1 MMHESQRYAAII
13 IDKILGGTNLD
24 IAFEN
29 VFRNVKGLEHKSQ
42 TKAITYGALR
52 YMGQS
57 KYLIKSLVKK
67 KIENRLVE
75 SLIHV
80 ALFQLSHE
88 SHNDFTIVDQAVKAA
103 KKIDLR
109 KSNFVNAVLRNFL
122 RNKDTLTKEFLEQEE
137 GQFNYPIWWIQK
149 LKKQYK
155 SDWENILNIGN
166 GHPPMTIR
174 VNKRKIIMKEYKE
187 LLKENEISF
196 IALANEGLILKD
208 AKNIKD
214 IPGFE
219 NGLFSVQD
227 FGAQLA
233 SVLLDLKNDYLVL
246 DACAAP
252 GGKTTSMLENSNI
265 NLIAL
270 EKNTQRARKIIENL
284 KRLKLEATVITQP
297 LDNRNKWWNKKQFD
311 RILLDVPCSASGI
324 VRRHVDMKW
333 LRRLSDLEK
342 FADMQLDLL
351 NNAWPL
357 LKPQGKLLYVTCS
370 IFKEENEEV
379 ILKFCDNRQ
388 DVKRG
393 KLKFPKNIQHV
404 KNQLIPSKDHDGL
417 YYEILEKK

>member
-57 KYLIKSLVKK
+57 KYLIKSLVRK

-149 LKKQYK
+149 VKKQYK

-284 KRLKLEATVITQP
+284 KRLKLEANIITQP
-297 LDNRNKWWNKKQFD
+297 LDNRNKWWNKKKFD

-333 LRRLSDLEK
+333 LRRLSDLER

>member
-1 MMHESQRYAAII
+1 MHESQRYAAII

-57 KYLIKSLVKK
+57 KYLIKSLVRK

-88 SHNDFTIVDQAVKAA
+88 SHNDFTIVDQAVKAT

-122 RNKDTLTKEFLEQEE
+122 RNKDALTKGFLNQEE

-149 LKKQYK
+149 VKKQYK

-174 VNKRKIIMKEYKE
+174 VNKRKIITKEYKK
-187 LLKENEISF
+187 LLKENKIPF

-214 IPGFE
+214 IPGFDD
-219 NGLFSVQD
+219 GLFSIQD

-233 SVLLDLKNDYLVL
+233 STLLDLKNNYLVL

-270 EKNTQRARKIIENL
+270 EKSTQRAKQIVENL
-284 KRLKLEATVITQP
+284 KRLNFKTNITNI
-297 LDNRNKWWNKKQFD
+297 D
-311 RILLDVPCSASGI
+311 I
-324 VRRHVDMKW
+324 
-333 LRRLSDLEK
+333 
-342 FADMQLDLL
+342 
-351 NNAWPL
+351 NN
-357 LKPQGKLLYVTCS
+357 
-370 IFKEENEEV
+370 
-379 ILKFCDNRQ
+379 
-388 DVKRG
+388 
-393 KLKFPKNIQHV
+393 
-404 KNQLIPSKDHDGL
+404 
-417 YYEILEKK
+417 LEKKDICITFDDNLLCQFEIALPSSCVNT

>member
-149 LKKQYK
+149 IKKQYK
-155 SDWENILNIGN
+155 SNWENILNIGN

-270 EKNTQRARKIIENL
+270 EKSTHRARKIIENL
-284 KRLKLEATVITQP
+284 KRLKLEATVITKP
-297 LDNRNKWWNKKQFD
+297 LDNKNNWWNKKQFD

-333 LRRLSDLEK
+333 LRRFSDIEK

-357 LKPQGKLLYVTCS
+357 LKPRGKLLYVTCS

-379 ILKFCDNRQ
+379 ISKFCDNRL
-388 DVKRG
+388 DVKRE
-393 KLKFPKNIQHV
+393 KVKFPKNIYHI
-404 KNQLIPSKDHDGL
+404 KNQLVPSKNHDGL

>member
-149 LKKQYK
+149 VKKQYK
-155 SDWENILNIGN
+155 SNWENILNIGN

-196 IALANEGLILKD
+196 ITLANEGLILKD

>member
-29 VFRNVKGLEHKSQ
+29 VFRNVKRLEHKSQ

-57 KYLIKSLVKK
+57 KYLIKSLVRK

-88 SHNDFTIVDQAVKAA
+88 SHNDFTIVDQAVKAT

-122 RNKDTLTKEFLEQEE
+122 RNKDALTKGFLNQEE

-149 LKKQYK
+149 VKKQYK

-166 GHPPMTIR
+166 DHPPMTIR
-174 VNKRKIIMKEYKE
+174 VNKRKIMMKEYKE
-187 LLKENEISF
+187 LLIENEISF

-214 IPGFE
+214 IPGFDD
-219 NGLFSVQD
+219 GLFSIQD

-233 SVLLDLKNDYLVL
+233 STLLDLKNNYLVL

-270 EKNTQRARKIIENL
+270 EKSTQRAKQIVENL
-284 KRLKLEATVITQP
+284 KRLKLEATVITKP
-297 LDNRNKWWNKKQFD
+297 LDNKNKWWDKKQFD

-324 VRRHVDMKW
+324 VRRHIDMKW
-333 LRRLSDLEK
+333 LRRLSDIEK

-357 LKPQGKLLYVTCS
+357 LKSQGKLLYVTCS

-379 ILKFCDNRQ
+379 ISKFCNIKQ

-393 KLKFPKNIQHV
+393 EIKFPKNIQHV
-404 KNQLIPSKDHDGL
+404 KNQLVPSKDHDGL
-417 YYEILEKK
+417 YYAILEKK

>member
-42 TKAITYGALR
+42 TKALTYGALR

-57 KYLIKSLVKK
+57 KYLIKSLVRK

-88 SHNDFTIVDQAVKAA
+88 SHNDFTIVDQAVKAT

-122 RNKDTLTKEFLEQEE
+122 RNKDALTKGFLKQEE

-149 LKKQYK
+149 VKKQYK

-174 VNKRKIIMKEYKE
+174 VNKRKIITKEYKK
-187 LLKENEISF
+187 LLKENKIPF

-214 IPGFE
+214 IPGFDD
-219 NGLFSVQD
+219 GLFSIQD

-233 SVLLDLKNDYLVL
+233 STLLDLKNNYLVL

-270 EKNTQRARKIIENL
+270 EKSTQRAKQIVENL
-284 KRLKLEATVITQP
+284 KRLKLEATVIMEP
-297 LDNRNKWWNKKQFD
+297 LDNKNKWWDKKQFD

-324 VRRHVDMKW
+324 VRRHIDMKW
-333 LRRLSDLEK
+333 LRRLSDIEK

-357 LKPQGKLLYVTCS
+357 LKSQGKLLYVTCS

-379 ILKFCDNRQ
+379 ISKFCNIKQ

-393 KLKFPKNIQHV
+393 EIKFPKNIQHV
-404 KNQLIPSKDHDGL
+404 KNQLVPSKDHDGL
-417 YYEILEKK
+417 YYAILEKK

>member
-29 VFRNVKGLEHKSQ
+29 VFRNVKRLEHKSQ

-57 KYLIKSLVKK
+57 KYLIKSLVRK

-88 SHNDFTIVDQAVKAA
+88 SHNDFTIVDQAVKAT

-122 RNKDTLTKEFLEQEE
+122 RNKDALTKGFLNQEE

-149 LKKQYK
+149 VKKQYK

-174 VNKRKIIMKEYKE
+174 VNKRKIITKEYKK
-187 LLKENEISF
+187 LLKENKIPF

-214 IPGFE
+214 IPGFDD
-219 NGLFSVQD
+219 GLFSIQD

-233 SVLLDLKNDYLVL
+233 STLLDLKNNYLVL

-270 EKNTQRARKIIENL
+270 EKSTQRAKQIVENL
-284 KRLKLEATVITQP
+284 KRLKLEATVIMEP
-297 LDNRNKWWNKKQFD
+297 LDNKNKWWDKKQFD

-324 VRRHVDMKW
+324 VRRHIDMKW
-333 LRRLSDLEK
+333 LRRLSDIEK

-357 LKPQGKLLYVTCS
+357 LKSQGKLLYVTCS

-379 ILKFCDNRQ
+379 ISKFCNIKQ
-388 DVKRG
+388 DVERG
-393 KLKFPKNIQHV
+393 EIKFPKNIQHV
-404 KNQLIPSKDHDGL
+404 KNQLVPSKDHDGL
-417 YYEILEKK
+417 YYAILEKK

>member
-149 LKKQYK
+149 VKKQYK
-155 SDWENILNIGN
+155 SNWENILNIGN

-284 KRLKLEATVITQP
+284 KRLKLEATVITQA

>member
-57 KYLIKSLVKK
+57 KYLIKSLVRK

-80 ALFQLSHE
+80 ALFQLSHQ
-88 SHNDFTIVDQAVKAA
+88 SHNDFTIVDQAVKAT

-122 RNKDTLTKEFLEQEE
+122 RNKDALTKGFLNQEE

-149 LKKQYK
+149 VKKQYK

-174 VNKRKIIMKEYKE
+174 VNKRKIITKEYKK
-187 LLKENEISF
+187 LLKENKIPF

-214 IPGFE
+214 IPGFDD
-219 NGLFSVQD
+219 GLFSIQD

-233 SVLLDLKNDYLVL
+233 STLLDLKNNYLVL

-270 EKNTQRARKIIENL
+270 EKSTQRAKQIVENL
-284 KRLKLEATVITQP
+284 KRLKLEATVIMEP
-297 LDNRNKWWNKKQFD
+297 LDNKNKWWDKKQFD

-324 VRRHVDMKW
+324 VRRHIDMKW
-333 LRRLSDLEK
+333 LRRLSDIEK

-357 LKPQGKLLYVTCS
+357 LKSQGKLLYVTCS

-379 ILKFCDNRQ
+379 ISKFCNIKQ

-393 KLKFPKNIQHV
+393 EIKFPKNIQHV
-404 KNQLIPSKDHDGL
+404 KNQLVPSKDHDGL
-417 YYEILEKK
+417 YYAILEKK

>member
-1 MMHESQRYAAII
+1 
-13 IDKILGGTNLD
+13 
-24 IAFEN
+24 
-29 VFRNVKGLEHKSQ
+29 
-42 TKAITYGALR
+42 
-52 YMGQS
+52 
-57 KYLIKSLVKK
+57 
-67 KIENRLVE
+67 
-75 SLIHV
+75 
-80 ALFQLSHE
+80 
-88 SHNDFTIVDQAVKAA
+88 
-103 KKIDLR
+103 
-109 KSNFVNAVLRNFL
+109 
-122 RNKDTLTKEFLEQEE
+122 LEQEE

-149 LKKQYK
+149 VKKQYK
-155 SDWENILNIGN
+155 SNWKNILNIGN

-174 VNKRKIIMKEYKE
+174 VNKRKIIMKEYIE

-297 LDNRNKWWNKKQFD
+297 LDNTNKWWNKKQFD

>member
-1 MMHESQRYAAII
+1 MHESQRYAAII

-57 KYLIKSLVKK
+57 KYLIKSLVRK

-88 SHNDFTIVDQAVKAA
+88 PHNDFTIVDQAVKAT
-103 KKIDLR
+103 KKLDLR

-122 RNKDTLTKEFLEQEE
+122 RNKDVLTKRFLEQEE

-149 LKKQYK
+149 VKKQYK

-174 VNKRKIIMKEYKE
+174 VNKRKIIMKEFE
-187 LLKENEISF
+187 QLLKKKEISF

-208 AKNIKD
+208 TNNVKE
-214 IPGFE
+214 IPGFDD
-219 NGLFSVQD
+219 GLFSVQD

-233 SVLLDLKNDYLVL
+233 SALLDLKNNYLVL

-270 EKNTQRARKIIENL
+270 EKSTQRAKQIVENL
-284 KRLKLEATVITQP
+284 KRLKLEATVIMEP
-297 LDNRNKWWNKKQFD
+297 LDNKNNWWNKKQFD

-333 LRRLSDLEK
+333 LRRLSDLRK
-342 FADMQLDLL
+342 FAYIQLDLL

-379 ILKFCDNRQ
+379 ISKFCDIKQ

-393 KLKFPKNIQHV
+393 EIKFPKNIQHV
-404 KNQLIPSKDHDGL
+404 KNQLVPSKDHDGL
-417 YYEILEKK
+417 YYAILEKK

>member
-29 VFRNVKGLEHKSQ
+29 VFRNVKSLEHKSQ

-57 KYLIKSLVKK
+57 KYLIKSLVRK

>member
-29 VFRNVKGLEHKSQ
+29 VFRNVKRLEHKSQ

-57 KYLIKSLVKK
+57 KYLIKSLVRK

-88 SHNDFTIVDQAVKAA
+88 SHNDFTIVDQAVKAT

-122 RNKDTLTKEFLEQEE
+122 RNKDALTKGFLKQEE
-137 GQFNYPIWWIQK
+137 VKFNYPIWWIQK
-149 LKKQYK
+149 VKKQYK

-166 GHPPMTIR
+166 DHPPMTIR
-174 VNKRKIIMKEYKE
+174 VNKRKIITKEYKN
-187 LLKENEISF
+187 LLKENKISF
-196 IALANEGLILKD
+196 IALSNEGLILKD
-208 AKNIKD
+208 AKNVKE
-214 IPGFE
+214 IPGFDD
-219 NGLFSVQD
+219 GLFSIQD

-233 SVLLDLKNDYLVL
+233 STLLDLKNNFLVL

-252 GGKTTSMLENSNI
+252 GGKTTSMLENFNI

-270 EKNTQRARKIIENL
+270 EKSTQRSKKIIENL
-284 KRLKLEATVITQP
+284 KRLKLEATVIMEP
-297 LDNRNKWWNKKQFD
+297 LDNKNKWWDKKQFD

-333 LRRLSDLEK
+333 LRRLSDIDK

-379 ILKFCDNRQ
+379 ISKFCDNKQ

-393 KLKFPKNIQHV
+393 EIKFPKNIQHV
-404 KNQLIPSKDHDGL
+404 KNQLVPSKDHDGL
-417 YYEILEKK
+417 YYAILEKK

>member
-1 MMHESQRYAAII
+1 
-13 IDKILGGTNLD
+13 
-24 IAFEN
+24 
-29 VFRNVKGLEHKSQ
+29 
-42 TKAITYGALR
+42 
-52 YMGQS
+52 
-57 KYLIKSLVKK
+57 
-67 KIENRLVE
+67 
-75 SLIHV
+75 
-80 ALFQLSHE
+80 
-88 SHNDFTIVDQAVKAA
+88 
-103 KKIDLR
+103 
-109 KSNFVNAVLRNFL
+109 
-122 RNKDTLTKEFLEQEE
+122 
-137 GQFNYPIWWIQK
+137 
-149 LKKQYK
+149 
-155 SDWENILNIGN
+155 
-166 GHPPMTIR
+166 
-174 VNKRKIIMKEYKE
+174 MKEYKE

-417 YYEILEKK
+417 YYEILQKK

>member
-42 TKAITYGALR
+42 TKAITYGAIR

-57 KYLIKSLVKK
+57 KYLIKSLVRK

-88 SHNDFTIVDQAVKAA
+88 SHNDFTIVDQAVKAT

-122 RNKDTLTKEFLEQEE
+122 RNKDALTKGFLNQEE

-149 LKKQYK
+149 VKKQYK

-174 VNKRKIIMKEYKE
+174 VNKRKIITKEYKK
-187 LLKENEISF
+187 LLKENKIPF

-214 IPGFE
+214 IPGFDD
-219 NGLFSVQD
+219 GLFSIQD

-233 SVLLDLKNDYLVL
+233 STLLDLKNNYLVL

-270 EKNTQRARKIIENL
+270 EKSTQRAKQIVENL
-284 KRLKLEATVITQP
+284 KRLKLEATVIMEP
-297 LDNRNKWWNKKQFD
+297 LDNKNKWWDKKQFD

-324 VRRHVDMKW
+324 VRRHIDMKW
-333 LRRLSDLEK
+333 LRRLSDIEK

-357 LKPQGKLLYVTCS
+357 LKYQGKLLYVTCS

-379 ILKFCDNRQ
+379 ISKFCNIKQ

-393 KLKFPKNIQHV
+393 EIKFPKNIQHV
-404 KNQLIPSKDHDGL
+404 KNQLVPSKDHDGL
-417 YYEILEKK
+417 YYAILEKK

>member
-1 MMHESQRYAAII
+1 MHESQRYAAII

-42 TKAITYGALR
+42 TKALTYGALR

-57 KYLIKSLVKK
+57 KYLIKSLVRK

-80 ALFQLSHE
+80 ALFQLSFE
-88 SHNDFTIVDQAVKAA
+88 SHSDFTIVDQAVEAT

-122 RNKDTLTKEFLEQEE
+122 RNKDVLTKRFLEQEE
-137 GQFNYPIWWIQK
+137 GQFNYPTWWIQK
-149 LKKQYK
+149 VKKQYK
-155 SDWENILNIGN
+155 SNWENILNIGN
-166 GHPPMTIR
+166 EHPPMTIR
-174 VNKRKIIMKEYKE
+174 VNKRKIITKEFKQ
-187 LLKENEISF
+187 LLKKNEISF

-208 AKNIKD
+208 ANNVKE
-214 IPGFE
+214 IPGFDD
-219 NGLFSVQD
+219 GLFSVQD

-233 SVLLDLKNDYLVL
+233 SALLDLKNNYLVL

-270 EKNTQRARKIIENL
+270 EKSTHRARKIIENL
-284 KRLKLEATVITQP
+284 KRLKLEATVITKP
-297 LDNRNKWWNKKQFD
+297 LDNKNNWWNKKQFD

-351 NNAWPL
+351 NNA
-357 LKPQGKLLYVTCS
+357 
-370 IFKEENEEV
+370 
-379 ILKFCDNRQ
+379 
-388 DVKRG
+388 
-393 KLKFPKNIQHV
+393 
-404 KNQLIPSKDHDGL
+404 
-417 YYEILEKK
+417 

>member
-42 TKAITYGALR
+42 TKALTYGALR

-57 KYLIKSLVKK
+57 KYLIKSLVRK

-88 SHNDFTIVDQAVKAA
+88 SHNDFTIVDQAVKAT

-122 RNKDTLTKEFLEQEE
+122 RNKDALTKGFLKQEE

-149 LKKQYK
+149 VKKQYK

-174 VNKRKIIMKEYKE
+174 VNKRKIITKEYKK
-187 LLKENEISF
+187 LLKENKIPF

-214 IPGFE
+214 IPGFDD
-219 NGLFSVQD
+219 GLFSIQD

-233 SVLLDLKNDYLVL
+233 STLLDLKNNYLVL

-270 EKNTQRARKIIENL
+270 EKSTQRAKQIVENL
-284 KRLKLEATVITQP
+284 KRLKLEATVIMEP
-297 LDNRNKWWNKKQFD
+297 LDNKNKWWDKKQFD

-324 VRRHVDMKW
+324 VRRHIDMKW
-333 LRRLSDLEK
+333 LRRLSDIEK

-357 LKPQGKLLYVTCS
+357 LKSQGKLLYVTCS

-379 ILKFCDNRQ
+379 ISKFCNIKQ

-393 KLKFPKNIQHV
+393 EIKFPKNIQHV
-404 KNQLIPSKDHDGL
+404 KNQLVPSKEHDGL
-417 YYEILEKK
+417 YYAILEKK

>member
-29 VFRNVKGLEHKSQ
+29 VFRDVKGLEHKSQ
-42 TKAITYGALR
+42 TKALTYGALR

-57 KYLIKSLVKK
+57 KYLIESLVRK

-80 ALFQLSHE
+80 ALFQLSFE
-88 SHNDFTIVDQAVKAA
+88 SHSDFTIVDQAVEAT

-122 RNKDTLTKEFLEQEE
+122 RNKDALTKRFLEQEE
-137 GQFNYPIWWIQK
+137 GQFNYPTWWIQK
-149 LKKQYK
+149 VKKQYK

-166 GHPPMTIR
+166 EHPPMTIR
-174 VNKRKIIMKEYKE
+174 VNKRKIIMKEFE
-187 LLKENEISF
+187 QLLKKKEISF

-208 AKNIKD
+208 TNNVKE
-214 IPGFE
+214 IPGFDD
-219 NGLFSVQD
+219 GLFSVQD

-233 SVLLDLKNDYLVL
+233 SALLDLKNNYLVL

-270 EKNTQRARKIIENL
+270 EKSTHRARKIIENL
-284 KRLKLEATVITQP
+284 KRLKLEATVITKP
-297 LDNRNKWWNKKQFD
+297 LDNKNNWWNKKQFD

-333 LRRLSDLEK
+333 LRRFSDIEK

-357 LKPQGKLLYVTCS
+357 LKPRGKLLYVTCS

-379 ILKFCDNRQ
+379 ISKFCNIKQ

-393 KLKFPKNIQHV
+393 EIKFPKNIQHV
-404 KNQLIPSKDHDGL
+404 KNQLVPSKDHDGL
-417 YYEILEKK
+417 YYAILEKK

>member
-57 KYLIKSLVKK
+57 KYLIKSLVRK

-88 SHNDFTIVDQAVKAA
+88 SHNDFTIVDQAVKAT

-122 RNKDTLTKEFLEQEE
+122 RNKDALTKGFLNQEE

-149 LKKQYK
+149 VKKQYK

-174 VNKRKIIMKEYKE
+174 VNKRKIITKEYKK
-187 LLKENEISF
+187 LLKENKIPF

-214 IPGFE
+214 IPGFDD
-219 NGLFSVQD
+219 GLFSIQD

-233 SVLLDLKNDYLVL
+233 STLLDLKNNYLVL

-252 GGKTTSMLENSNI
+252 GGKTTSILENSNI

-270 EKNTQRARKIIENL
+270 EKSTQRAKQIVENL
-284 KRLKLEATVITQP
+284 KRLKLEATVIMEP
-297 LDNRNKWWNKKQFD
+297 LDNKNKWWDKKQFD

-324 VRRHVDMKW
+324 VRRHIDMKW
-333 LRRLSDLEK
+333 LRRLSDIEK

-357 LKPQGKLLYVTCS
+357 LKSQGKLLYVTCS

-379 ILKFCDNRQ
+379 ISKFCNIKQ

-393 KLKFPKNIQHV
+393 EIKFPKNIQHV
-404 KNQLIPSKDHDGL
+404 KNQLVPSKDHDGL
-417 YYEILEKK
+417 YYAILEKK

>member
-1 MMHESQRYAAII
+1 MHESQRYAAII

-29 VFRNVKGLEHKSQ
+29 VFRNAKGFDHKSQ

-57 KYLIKSLVKK
+57 KYLIKSLVRK

-88 SHNDFTIVDQAVKAA
+88 SHNDFTIVDQAVKAT

-122 RNKDTLTKEFLEQEE
+122 RNKDALTKGFLKQEE

-149 LKKQYK
+149 VKKQYK
-155 SDWENILNIGN
+155 NDWENILNIGN
-166 GHPPMTIR
+166 DHPPMTIR
-174 VNKRKIIMKEYKE
+174 VNKRKIVTKEYKKI
-187 LLKENEISF
+187 LKENKISF
-196 IALANEGLILKD
+196 ISLANEGLILKD
-208 AKNIKD
+208 AKNVKD
-214 IPGFE
+214 IPGFDD
-219 NGLFSVQD
+219 GLFSIQD

-233 SVLLDLKNDYLVL
+233 STLLDLKNNFLVL

-270 EKNTQRARKIIENL
+270 EKSIQRSKKIIENL
-284 KRLKLEATVITQP
+284 KRLKLEATVIMEP
-297 LDNRNKWWNKKQFD
+297 LDNKNKWWDKKQFD

-333 LRRLSDLEK
+333 LRRLSDIDK

-379 ILKFCDNRQ
+379 ISKFCDNKQ

-393 KLKFPKNIQHV
+393 EIKFPKNIQHV
-404 KNQLIPSKDHDGL
+404 KNQLVPSKEHDGL
-417 YYEILEKK
+417 YYAILEKK

>member
-13 IDKILGGTNLD
+13 IDKILRGTNLD

-149 LKKQYK
+149 VKKQYK

-252 GGKTTSMLENSNI
+252 GGKTTGMLENSNI

-270 EKNTQRARKIIENL
+270 EKSTQRAIKIIENL

>member
-109 KSNFVNAVLRNFL
+109 KSNFVNAILRNFL
-122 RNKDTLTKEFLEQEE
+122 RNKDTLTKELLEQEE
-137 GQFNYPIWWIQK
+137 CQFNYPIWWIQK
-149 LKKQYK
+149 VKKQYK
-155 SDWENILNIGN
+155 SNWENILNIGN

-196 IALANEGLILKD
+196 ITLANEGLILKD

-370 IFKEENEEV
+370 IFKEENEKV

>member
-29 VFRNVKGLEHKSQ
+29 VFRNVKRFEHKSQ

-57 KYLIKSLVKK
+57 KYLIKSLVRK

-88 SHNDFTIVDQAVKAA
+88 SHNDFTIVDQAVKAT

-122 RNKDTLTKEFLEQEE
+122 RNKDALTKGFLEQEE
-137 GQFNYPIWWIQK
+137 SQFNYPIWWIQK
-149 LKKQYK
+149 VKKQYK

-174 VNKRKIIMKEYKE
+174 VNKRKIITKEYKK
-187 LLKENEISF
+187 LLKENKIPF

-214 IPGFE
+214 IPGFDD
-219 NGLFSVQD
+219 GLFSIQD

-233 SVLLDLKNDYLVL
+233 STLLDLKNNYLVL

-270 EKNTQRARKIIENL
+270 EKSTQRAKQIVENL
-284 KRLKLEATVITQP
+284 KRLKLEATVIMEP
-297 LDNRNKWWNKKQFD
+297 LDNKNKWWDKKQFD

-324 VRRHVDMKW
+324 VRRHIDMKW
-333 LRRLSDLEK
+333 LRRLSDIEK

-357 LKPQGKLLYVTCS
+357 LKSQGKLLYVTCS

-379 ILKFCDNRQ
+379 ISKICNIKQ

-393 KLKFPKNIQHV
+393 EIKLTKNIQHV
-404 KNQLIPSKDHDGL
+404 KNQRK
-417 YYEILEKK
+417 IL

>member
-137 GQFNYPIWWIQK
+137 CQFNYPIWWIQK
-149 LKKQYK
+149 VKKQYK
-155 SDWENILNIGN
+155 SNWENILNIGN

-284 KRLKLEATVITQP
+284 KRLKLEATVITQA

>member
-57 KYLIKSLVKK
+57 KYLIKSLVRK

-80 ALFQLSHE
+80 ASFQLSHE
-88 SHNDFTIVDQAVKAA
+88 SHNDFTIVDQAVKAT

-122 RNKDTLTKEFLEQEE
+122 RNKDALTKGFLNQEE

-149 LKKQYK
+149 VKKQYK

-174 VNKRKIIMKEYKE
+174 VNKRKIITKEYKK
-187 LLKENEISF
+187 LLKENKIPF
-196 IALANEGLILKD
+196 IALDNEGLILKD

-214 IPGFE
+214 IPGFDD
-219 NGLFSVQD
+219 GLFSIQD

-233 SVLLDLKNDYLVL
+233 STLLDLKNNYLVL

-270 EKNTQRARKIIENL
+270 EKSTQRAKQIVENL
-284 KRLKLEATVITQP
+284 KRLKLEATVIMEP
-297 LDNRNKWWNKKQFD
+297 LDNKNKWWDKKQFD

-324 VRRHVDMKW
+324 VRRHIDMKW
-333 LRRLSDLEK
+333 LRRLSDIEK

-357 LKPQGKLLYVTCS
+357 LKSQGKLLYVTCS

-379 ILKFCDNRQ
+379 ISKFCANKQ

-393 KLKFPKNIQHV
+393 EIKFPKNIQHV
-404 KNQLIPSKDHDGL
+404 KNQLVPSKDHDGL
-417 YYEILEKK
+417 YYAILEKK